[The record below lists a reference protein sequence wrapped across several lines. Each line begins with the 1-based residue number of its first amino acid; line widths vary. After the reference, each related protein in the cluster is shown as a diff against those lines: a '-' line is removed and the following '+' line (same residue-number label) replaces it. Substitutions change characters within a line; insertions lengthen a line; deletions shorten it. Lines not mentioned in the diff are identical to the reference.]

1 MSKKMSKKTKE
12 QISNKLEEK
21 KIHAKPLFI
30 IIVVLIIV
38 VIGISLAY
46 AINQNMINKEKEAK
60 IAELQKKVN
69 NLTDYIESLQVG
81 AQGAPGV
88 QEEAPV
94 SVVGPWPEY
103 ANDTFGF
110 SLTMPDIWEGYLLTE
125 NANFIDFGFV
135 EQNPVA
141 RISVIG
147 HEQWDQVRT
156 QENNGLIYL
165 GENEQFVIVYSL
177 VTQAVDEN
185 IQALILE
192 FPTIMETLT
201 LAEGELTVKDY
212 SVEEEVAED
221 FTYTNEEYG
230 FSLEYPDD
238 WEVESNNN
246 SYKVKKTG
254 DQKMYSKNIENSSIF
269 YFPHFSI
276 GVHSTDMEDISEY
289 IEKQRKSS
297 IEEGIGVYPNIL
309 KNTKVDNLKAVW
321 LTSCIEMS
329 SNQGPVVLKDGYVY
343 YLTIPFKCIYKNGPD
358 DIEDPDFVSYFNE
371 LDGIYGPTL
380 NKILSTFKFTN

>member
-1 MSKKMSKKTKE
+1 MKQTIKTISFTILILSLGLVLSACNKE
-12 QISNKLEEK
+12 ENQEVENDGEMIHESSQQEDQEVISNEEIDSEEVK
-21 KIHAKPLFI
+21 EEEIDLDLAKWRDYDNEYFNLKFKYHNNWYFQRDNLNADNYLAVYGFAPSSEELNNKDYVIQLFI
-30 IIVVLIIV
+30 LDDQNFLEKDFVLV
-38 VIGISLAY
+38 
-46 AINQNMINKEKEAK
+46 KEK
-60 IAELQKKVN
+60 QGQNKKYILVSNNEEYQNILKLMFENIEFLDEEN
-69 NLTDYIESLQVG
+69 NL
-81 AQGAPGV
+81 
-88 QEEAPV
+88 
-94 SVVGPWPEY
+94 
-103 ANDTFGF
+103 N
-110 SLTMPDIWEGYLLTE
+110 
-125 NANFIDFGFV
+125 
-135 EQNPVA
+135 
-141 RISVIG
+141 
-147 HEQWDQVRT
+147 
-156 QENNGLIYL
+156 
-165 GENEQFVIVYSL
+165 
-177 VTQAVDEN
+177 
-185 IQALILE
+185 
-192 FPTIMETLT
+192 
-201 LAEGELTVKDY
+201 
-212 SVEEEVAED
+212 
-221 FTYTNEEYG
+221 TYTNEEYG